1 LQSNKNPKE
10 YAEELSKE
18 ADQYNGFNLILA
30 DISSKSM
37 VYLTNRPKP
46 ENFIVMEVTP
56 GMHVLSNAS
65 LDSPWPKVIL
75 SVMRLLP

>member
-1 LQSNKNPKE
+1 
-10 YAEELSKE
+10 
-18 ADQYNGFNLILA
+18 
-30 DISSKSM
+30 M

-75 SVMRLLP
+75 SVMLLLP